1 MARDATEG
9 CGGGNPHQPSPCIGS
24 QVSPP
29 SSVFQPSATANDELV
44 WADDNTL
51 LAVTHGRGI
60 CRGVIP
66 DDSACAGLFRCDSNC
81 DAPFSYRDLSAF
93 RLAVADL
100 DGYEEEYLECD
111 LVCNNIQLVRAP
123 HRETPQITT
132 GSRRHCSK
140 RVRFAR
146 GRPAPS

>member
-1 MARDATEG
+1 M
-9 CGGGNPHQPSPCIGS
+9 
-24 QVSPP
+24 
-29 SSVFQPSATANDELV
+29 

-66 DDSACAGLFRCDSNC
+66 DDSACAGLFRFGSNC

-111 LVCNNIQLVRAP
+111 LVCNNVQLVRAP

-146 GRPAPS
+146 GRPTPS